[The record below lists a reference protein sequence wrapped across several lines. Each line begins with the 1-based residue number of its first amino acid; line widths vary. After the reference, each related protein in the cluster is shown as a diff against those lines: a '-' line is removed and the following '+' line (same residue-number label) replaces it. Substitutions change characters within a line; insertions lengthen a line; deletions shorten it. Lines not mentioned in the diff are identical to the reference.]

1 MGTSLAICVFG
12 ILSTKSHGDVSI
24 TFRNKLRGTL
34 LAICDCGTSSSCSK
48 NKLRGTLL
56 AICNFGEYSFN
67 KNYIW
72 GTLLAICDFGTSSFR
87 GHCLPFASLA
97 HTLVEKTKRD
107 TACDLVLVHRLRGKI
122 WGTPGTLL
130 AICDLGPF
138 SLQQKNKGDTACD
151 L

>member
-1 MGTSLAICVFG
+1 MICDFG

-24 TFRNKLRGTL
+24 TFRNKLRGAL

-56 AICNFGEYSFN
+56 ATCNFGEYSFN
-67 KNYIW
+67 KNYMW
-72 GTLLAICDFGTSSFR
+72 GTLLAICDFVTSSFR

-107 TACDLVLVHRLRGKI
+107 TACDLGIWYIGLEEKYGARRAHCLRFVTWDHFPYSK
-122 WGTPGTLL
+122 
-130 AICDLGPF
+130 
-138 SLQQKNKGDTACD
+138 KKGDTACD